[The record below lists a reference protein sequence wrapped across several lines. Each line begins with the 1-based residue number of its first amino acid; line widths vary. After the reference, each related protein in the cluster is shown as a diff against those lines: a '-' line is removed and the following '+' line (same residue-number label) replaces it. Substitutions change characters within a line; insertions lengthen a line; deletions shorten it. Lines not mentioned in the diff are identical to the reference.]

1 MTAVSLTPR
10 QESRLLGTLA
20 GIQFTHILDFMI
32 MMPLAPMLSRAFGL
46 SPAQFGLLVS
56 IYTLA
61 AAVTAVLAASAVD
74 RFDRRKLVLAL
85 YAAFSLATAACA
97 LAPGYWTL
105 MIARAA
111 AGAFGGVLG
120 AMVQTYIGD
129 TIPYERRG
137 RATGI
142 VMAAFSLSTVVG
154 VPLGLFLASHVPALG
169 WRAPFI
175 FAAVLG
181 GGLWLFARSTLPS
194 IPARVGPMRQGGFAD
209 SLAPM
214 RDVLSDPNHWRA
226 YAFIALM
233 MFASFTVIPFIT
245 LYLTSNVGFSEKL
258 LPLMYLIGGAG
269 TFFTSRWFG
278 KLADQYGKARVY
290 RWLAVAAMLPILL
303 LTHLPP
309 VPVWAVVG
317 VAALFFI
324 LVSGRFAPGMAMV
337 TSAGQPRVRGAFMSL
352 NTAVQ
357 NAASGTAA
365 FVAGLIVTKQAD
377 GTLAHYNVV
386 GYVAV
391 AAGVLSIWLAGRVKP
406 VDAAGQPGAQPERSE
421 AAPATAAISTAATPT
436 PAAAQ
441 VVPVRAAE

>member
-10 QESRLLGTLA
+10 QESRLLATLA

-32 MMPLAPMLSRAFGL
+32 MMPLAPMLTRAFGL

-85 YAAFSLATAACA
+85 YAAFTLATAACA
-97 LAPGYWTL
+97 LAPSYWTL

-169 WRAPFI
+169 WRAPFL
-175 FAAVLG
+175 FAAVLSVG
-181 GGLWLFARSTLPS
+181 VWFFAHTTLPS
-194 IPARVGPMRQGGFAD
+194 IPAQIGPMHVGRGMAGLLAAFKDGFAPIR
-209 SLAPM
+209 SALA
-214 RDVLSDPNHWRA
+214 DANHLRA
-226 YAFIALM
+226 YAFMALM
-233 MFASFTVIPFIT
+233 MFASFSVIPFIT
-245 LYLTSNVGFSEKL
+245 LYLTANVGLPETL
-258 LPLMYLIGGAG
+258 LPLMYLLGGAG

-278 KLADQYGKARVY
+278 KLADRYGKARVY
-290 RWLAVAAMLPILL
+290 RVLALCAMVPILL
-303 LTHLPP
+303 MTHLPP
-309 VPVWAVVG
+309 VPAWVVM
-317 VAALFFI
+317 VVSALFFV

-337 TSAGQPRVRGAFMSL
+337 TSAGQPRVRGAFMTL
-352 NTAVQ
+352 NTAVG
-357 NAASGTAA
+357 NAASGAAA
-365 FVAGLIVTKQAD
+365 FMAGLIVVKQPD
-377 GTLAHYNVV
+377 GTLLNYNVV
-386 GYVAV
+386 GYVAL
-391 AAGVLSIWLAGRVKP
+391 AAGFVTLWLAGRVKP
-406 VDAAGQPGAQPERSE
+406 VDAGP
-421 AAPATAAISTAATPT
+421 APAPEPLHVAE
-436 PAAAQ
+436 PARA
-441 VVPVRAAE
+441 RAAE

>member
-10 QESRLLGTLA
+10 QESRLLATLA

-32 MMPLAPMLSRAFGL
+32 MMPLAPMLTRAFGL

-85 YAAFSLATAACA
+85 YAAFTLATAACA
-97 LAPGYWTL
+97 LAPSYWAL

-175 FAAVLG
+175 FAALLG
-181 GGLWLFARSTLPS
+181 AGLWIFSRSALPS
-194 IPARVGPMRQGGFAD
+194 IPARVGPMRTGGFAE
-209 SLAPM
+209 SFAPM
-214 RDVLSDPNHWRA
+214 RDVLSDANHWRA

-245 LYLTSNVGFSEKL
+245 LYLTANVGFSEKL

-290 RWLAVAAMLPILL
+290 RWLAVAAMVPILL

-309 VPVWAVVG
+309 VPVWAVIAL
-317 VAALFFI
+317 AALFFI

-365 FVAGLIVTKQAD
+365 FVAGLIVSKQAD

-391 AAGVLSIWLAGRVKP
+391 AAGVLSLWLAGRVKP
-406 VDAAGQPGAQPERSE
+406 VDASP
-421 AAPATAAISTAATPT
+421 APAPEPLHVAE
-436 PAAAQ
+436 PARA
-441 VVPVRAAE
+441 RAAE